1 MYKIQVNMPPDL
13 EECVT
18 SDLVILSFE
27 VSQSLVIRETNIS
40 ENLRKKLIN
49 ISKPWKNKTN

>member
-1 MYKIQVNMPPDL
+1 MPPDL

-49 ISKPWKNKTN
+49 ISKP